1 MMAAG
6 KIGIASGKG
15 VVGCE
20 KCRIERLRVT
30 DVEAHSQIWNGRV
43 LWLVITSFK
52 EVHPTLKTSPV
63 VEHTAR

>member
-30 DVEAHSQIWNGRV
+30 DVEAHSQSAMACDNLIQGS
-43 LWLVITSFK
+43 TSDSQD
-52 EVHPTLKTSPV
+52 EP
-63 VEHTAR
+63 RR